1 MKQLIMLL
9 VFLISINSFAE
20 SHFKTGSAVA
30 TPELIS
36 ELEKV
41 FNDKIKNKDI
51 DSVIVEGHTDSRG
64 TDKANQKLS
73 LARAKAAVDI
83 LIKMGVNKD
92 KIKAFGKGESEL
104 LSIGSSELDH
114 SNNRRIVVIVGSNEG
129 NSKVIL
135 SENKECKP
143 KETIKEKVV
152 VKKHKHILSL
162 TVVRSLTDYDISK
175 PSATSTRVE
184 NNYEYAPGIMY
195 QNNITGDV
203 YLGIQV
209 DTHKS
214 VGGSIGYGF

>member
-1 MKQLIMLL
+1 MEQLIILL

-64 TDKANQKLS
+64 TDKTNQKLS
-73 LARAKAAVDI
+73 IARAKAAMNKLIDLGVD
-83 LIKMGVNKD
+83 KNK
-92 KIKAFGKGESEL
+92 IVAVGKGESEL
-104 LSIGSSELDH
+104 LSPGLSDLDH
-114 SNNRRIVVIVGSNEG
+114 SKNRRIVIVVGSNEG
-129 NSKVIL
+129 ATAVVI

-143 KETIKEKVV
+143 KETIKEKLV
-152 VKKHKHILSL
+152 VKKHNHILSL
-162 TVVRSLTDYDISK
+162 TVVRSLTDYDISQL
-175 PSATSTRVE
+175 SVTTTRVE
-184 NNYEYAPGIMY
+184 NNYEYAPGVMY